1 MLNSRHKSF
10 PQKKNDTHDS
20 NQSSKS
26 PLSQL
31 DPKLASFQK
40 TIYWETPS
48 KSDHNVQWIKDA
60 LDLAVILAYF
70 RLHKFASTIQREK
83 KNQTPKPLR
92 IIASKIENLT

>member
-10 PQKKNDTHDS
+10 PKKKNDTHDS

-31 DPKLASFQK
+31 DSKLASFQK

-48 KSDHNVQWIKDA
+48 KSDQNVRWIKDA

-70 RLHKFASTIQREK
+70 RLHKFASTNQREK
-83 KNQTPKPLR
+83 KKSNTKA
-92 IIASKIENLT
+92 IANYCIKN